1 MNERMLEG
9 KIALITGASSGIGQ
23 GAASVF
29 ARHGARLVLAD
40 INVEGGAE
48 TVRLVQEA
56 GGEAIFVKTD
66 VSKAGEV
73 EALIKQAV
81 SHFGRLDCALNN
93 AGLDG
98 QIGATAD
105 CTEQN
110 WDHVLAVNLKGVWL
124 CMKYQIPQMLAQGG
138 GAIVNTASVA
148 GLVAYPGLCAYVASK
163 HGVVG
168 LTRAAA
174 LEYGKQHIRI
184 NAVCPGA
191 IRTPLLENA
200 IRQGVLTE
208 EQAAAMEPIGRLGT
222 VEEVGETAAWLC
234 SGRAS
239 FMLGHA
245 LAVDGG
251 WTAV

>member
-9 KIALITGASSGIGQ
+9 KIALITGASSGIGR

-56 GGEAIFVKTD
+56 RGEAIFVKAD

-81 SHFGRLDCALNN
+81 ARFGRLDCALNN
-93 AGLDG
+93 AGIDG
-98 QIGATAD
+98 QMGPTAD
-105 CTEQN
+105 CTEEN
-110 WDHVLAVNLKGVWL
+110 WDQVLAVNLRGVWL

-138 GAIVNTASVA
+138 GAIVNVASAA
-148 GLVAYPGLCAYVASK
+148 GLVGYPGLCAYVASK

-184 NAVCPGA
+184 NAVCPGV
-191 IRTPLLENA
+191 IRTPMLEEI
-200 IRQGVLTE
+200 IRQGLVTE

-251 WTAV
+251 LTAV

>member
-81 SHFGRLDCALNN
+81 SRFGRLDCALNN

-105 CTEQN
+105 CTEEN

-148 GLVAYPGLCAYVASK
+148 GLVGYPGLCAYVASK

-208 EQAAAMEPIGRLGT
+208 EQVATMEPIGRLGT

-251 WTAV
+251 WTAG

>member
-1 MNERMLEG
+1 MNDRMLEG
-9 KIALITGASSGIGQ
+9 KIALITGASSGIGR

-40 INVEGGAE
+40 INVDGGAE

-56 GGEAIFVKTD
+56 GGEAIFVKAD

-73 EALIKQAV
+73 EALIQQAV
-81 SHFGRLDCALNN
+81 GRFGRLDCALNN
-93 AGLDG
+93 AGIDG
-98 QIGATAD
+98 QVAATAD
-105 CTEQN
+105 CTEEN
-110 WDHVLAVNLKGVWL
+110 WDQVLAVNLKGVWL

-138 GAIVNTASVA
+138 GAIVNTSSAA
-148 GLVAYPGLCAYVASK
+148 GLVGYPGLCAYVASK

-174 LEYGKQHIRI
+174 LEYGKQNIQI
-184 NAVCPGA
+184 NAICPGA
-191 IRTPLLENA
+191 IRTPMLDEV
-200 IRQGVLTE
+200 IRNGLFTE

-239 FMLGHA
+239 FVLGHA

-251 WTAV
+251 MTAV